1 MASEISTRHI
11 EKLNTTNFQMWK
23 FQLENLFIAQ
33 GIEDIVDGTRE
44 RPTQGGVELKSWL
57 KDDAKAKFLISSAME
72 PEQVRH
78 ILICESSKEM
88 WTKLKA
94 IHAQCSST
102 HKLLLTQ
109 RFHEYRM
116 SATDSV
122 ATHIAKVQNMARQ
135 LLDVGE
141 NVSDLTITA
150 KILASLPSKYKGF
163 RSAWNSV
170 EPSRQ
175 TVEYLQQRLLEKESF
190 LEGDIE
196 EEAKALAATVKK
208 GGKADGGSGAHR
220 KKGSKQQH
228 RKNVKSEVQKADF
241 LTKPLPNDRFHFMCE
256 SLNICEVEFSD

>member
-1 MASEISTRHI
+1 MVTEISTRHI
-11 EKLNTTNFQMWK
+11 EKLNATNFRMWK

-33 GIEDIVDGTRE
+33 DIENIVDRTRE
-44 RPTQGGVELKSWL
+44 RPTQAGVELKSWL
-57 KDDAKAKFLISSAME
+57 KDDSKAKFLISSAME

-78 ILICESSKEM
+78 ILICETSKEM
-88 WTKLKA
+88 WTKLIA

-116 SATDSV
+116 SSNDSV
-122 ATHIAKVQNMARQ
+122 TMHIAKVQNMARQ

-141 NVSDLTITA
+141 NVS
-150 KILASLPSKYKGF
+150 
-163 RSAWNSV
+163 N
-170 EPSRQ
+170 Q
-175 TVEYLQQRLLEKESF
+175 TVEYLQQRLLEEESF

-208 GGKADGGSGAHR
+208 GGKADGASGAQR

-228 RKNVKSEVQKADF
+228 RKRVKCFSSNKKGHYARECTQKDSSRSFTSNDEGNVALVVSINENSGSSS
-241 LTKPLPNDRFHFMCE
+241 T
-256 SLNICEVEFSD
+256 